1 MNHASD
7 VSIVTHSD
15 FTLETR
21 ANKPLSLSPYDE
33 GAKRQSGISLQVNN
47 ERAHEE
53 DWKVRFESQ
62 YKFMHIK
69 CD

>member
-1 MNHASD
+1 MNHAAD

-53 DWKVRFESQ
+53 D
-62 YKFMHIK
+62 
-69 CD
+69 